1 MEFLWDDNA
10 TGKQNKTMDVREG
23 WHEPQGDGRKK
34 KLLSRSSLRVV
45 VNKFA
50 LDGLVQF

>member
-34 KLLSRSSLRVV
+34 KNSSLAVV
-45 VNKFA
+45 SGSSSTS
-50 LDGLVQF
+50 LLWMG